1 MSKEAGPGPAFRLIP
16 FHPTPIRGLGKAGQ
30 CPACPNLPEADPVCK
45 VKMGFLEISVEMFRL
60 SGASDYT
67 EPQIFA
73 WLLYLIAV
81 LVLVW
86 HLKPPRK

>member
-1 MSKEAGPGPAFRLIP
+1 MSKKAGSRPAFRLILL
-16 FHPTPIRGLGKAGQ
+16 HPAPIRGLVKAGQ
-30 CPACPNLPEADPVCK
+30 CLACQNLPEADPVCK
-45 VKMGFLEISVEMFRL
+45 VKMGFLEVSVEMFRL

-67 EPQIFA
+67 KPQIFA

>member
-1 MSKEAGPGPAFRLIP
+1 
-16 FHPTPIRGLGKAGQ
+16 
-30 CPACPNLPEADPVCK
+30 
-45 VKMGFLEISVEMFRL
+45 MGFLEVSVEMFRL
-60 SGASDYT
+60 SGASGYT

-81 LVLVW
+81 LVLAW

>member
-1 MSKEAGPGPAFRLIP
+1 
-16 FHPTPIRGLGKAGQ
+16 
-30 CPACPNLPEADPVCK
+30 
-45 VKMGFLEISVEMFRL
+45 MGFLEISVEMFRL
-60 SGASDYT
+60 SGAGDYT
-67 EPQIFA
+67 QPQIFA